1 MVEKFNSLK
10 EEELKLTDLIDVETL
25 QSIQDAFSN
34 LVKISAVTTDANGV
48 PITEGSNW
56 TEFCTKYTR
65 ESKIGNERCMKCDRI
80 GAEAALHRG
89 KSQVYECH
97 AGLFDFAAPIMAN
110 GKMVGCI
117 LGGQTLT

>member
-56 TEFCTKYTR
+56 T
-65 ESKIGNERCMKCDRI
+65 
-80 GAEAALHRG
+80 
-89 KSQVYECH
+89 
-97 AGLFDFAAPIMAN
+97 
-110 GKMVGCI
+110 
-117 LGGQTLT
+117 